1 MGPSLASP
9 ISRLGPLSGRPGAAP
24 LDRISMRG
32 SATLLGL
39 ALILGTPSYSQTVN
53 DFKPGTHT
61 FGGTTLPFRLFI
73 PKSYRASEKY
83 PLILFLHG
91 AGERGSDNT
100 KPVSD
105 NPGALIFA
113 RDSNQAKHPAF
124 ILAPQC
130 PAAPNQWVDAPWS
143 NGNYVQDRIPI
154 SNELRNV
161 VDMLDSLL
169 RAYSIDTNRLYA
181 VGSSM
186 GGFGT
191 WDIVTR
197 YPKKFAAT
205 IPVVGAG
212 DPSKMALIAHMG
224 IWAHHGDADPTVPVS
239 GSRNMMKTLD
249 GLGWKIFFTNCD
261 FKSCLGPPK
270 SLVEDTVS
278 GRNPPRHIYSE
289 YKGLDHG
296 LWSSAYSRYS
306 GLADWLFS
314 FSKQEATAA
323 IPRPVRETG
332 DRNGEALY
340 DPAGRRI
347 PLLRDGFPNAFR
359 KPPH

>member
-1 MGPSLASP
+1 MMNPSGAKMGNG
-9 ISRLGPLSGRPGAAP
+9 ISILFGMALLMAAP
-24 LDRISMRG
+24 
-32 SATLLGL
+32 AF
-39 ALILGTPSYSQTVN
+39 PQTVS
-53 DFKPGTHT
+53 DFKAGTHT
-61 FGGTTLPFRLFI
+61 FGGTKLPFRLFV
-73 PKSYRASEKY
+73 PKNYQATQKY

-100 KPVSD
+100 KPVND
-105 NPGALIFA
+105 NLGALIFA

-130 PAAPNQWVDAPWS
+130 PAAPQQWVDVPWG
-143 NGNYVQDRIPI
+143 NGTYSQDKVPI

-169 RAYSIDTNRLYA
+169 QAYSIDTNRVYA

-212 DPSKMALIAHMG
+212 DPTKAGLIAHMG
-224 IWAHHGDADPTVPVS
+224 IWGHHGDADPTVPVT
-239 GSRNMMKTLD
+239 GTRNMMKALD
-249 GLGWKIFFTNCD
+249 GLGGKLYFTDCD
-261 FKSCLGPPK
+261 FKACQGPAK
-270 SLVEDTVS
+270 SKVEDTVK
-278 GRNPPRHIYSE
+278 GPNPPRHIYSE

-296 LWSSAYSRYS
+296 LWYSAYSKYD
-306 GLADWLFS
+306 GLVDWLFS
-314 FSKQEATAA
+314 FSKQDAA
-323 IPRPVRETG
+323 SAITRPAPGNRGPGTPGKSVYRKG
-332 DRNGEALY
+332 SALY
-340 DPAGRRI
+340 NPAGRRVL
-347 PLLRDGFPNAFR
+347 PSPGRTV
-359 KPPH
+359 KP

>member
-1 MGPSLASP
+1 
-9 ISRLGPLSGRPGAAP
+9 
-24 LDRISMRG
+24 MRG
-32 SATLLGL
+32 LSALLGL
-39 ALILGTPSYSQTVN
+39 TLISGAPLYSQSVG
-53 DFKPGTHT
+53 DFKSGTHT
-61 FGGTTLPFRLFI
+61 FGGTTLPFRLFV
-73 PKSYRASEKY
+73 PKNYKASERF

-100 KPVSD
+100 KPVGD

-113 RDSNQAKHPAF
+113 RDTNQARHPAF

-130 PAAPNQWVDAPWS
+130 PAAPNQWVDVPWG
-143 NGNYVQDRIPI
+143 NGNYSQDKVPI

-191 WDIVTR
+191 WDLVTR
-197 YPKKFAAT
+197 YPAKFAAT

-212 DPSKMALIAHMG
+212 DPSKAGLIAHMG
-224 IWAHHGDADPTVPVS
+224 IWAHHGDSDPTVPVT
-239 GSRNMMKTLD
+239 GSRNMMKALD
-249 GLGWKIFFTNCD
+249 GRGGKIFFTDCD
-261 FKSCLGPPK
+261 FEKCQGPSKSR
-270 SLVEDTVS
+270 VEDTLS

-296 LWSSAYSRYS
+296 LWHSAYSRYG
-306 GLADWLFS
+306 GLVDWLFA
-314 FSKQEATAA
+314 FSKQDATTA
-323 IPRPVRETG
+323 IARPVRG
-332 DRNGEALY
+332 PGNGEKPPGHRRGASLY

-347 PLLRDGFPNAFR
+347 PSAGFGR
-359 KPPH
+359 WLKK

>member
-1 MGPSLASP
+1 
-9 ISRLGPLSGRPGAAP
+9 
-24 LDRISMRG
+24 MRG
-32 SATLLGL
+32 LSTLVGL
-39 ALILGTPSYSQTVN
+39 ALIIGAPSHSQSVN
-53 DFKPGTHT
+53 DFKAGTHT
-61 FGGTTLPFRLFI
+61 FGGTRLPFRLFI
-73 PKSYRASEKY
+73 PKDYRASEKF

-100 KPVSD
+100 RPVAD
-105 NPGALIFA
+105 NLGALIFA

-130 PAAPNQWVDAPWS
+130 PASPNQWVDVPWG
-143 NGNYVQDRIPI
+143 NGNYVQDRTPI

-169 RAYSIDTNRLYA
+169 QVYSIDTNRLYA

-191 WDIVTR
+191 WDMVTR

-212 DPSKMALIAHMG
+212 DPTKMGLIAHMG

-239 GSRNMMKTLD
+239 GSRNMMKALEAA
-249 GLGWKIFFTNCD
+249 GRKLYFTDCD
-261 FKSCLGPPK
+261 FKSCQGPPK
-270 SLVEDTVS
+270 AKVEDTVS
-278 GRNPPRHIYSE
+278 GRNPPRHVYSE

-296 LWSSAYSRYS
+296 LWYSAYSRYN
-306 GLADWLFS
+306 GMVDWLFS
-314 FSKQEATAA
+314 FSKQEGTTAILRRA
-323 IPRPVRETG
+323 RAPGNRKGPGFRKG
-332 DRNGEALY
+332 DALY
-340 DPAGRRI
+340 DPAGRRV
-347 PLLRDGFPNAFR
+347 
-359 KPPH
+359 PPGLP